1 MTDKTATVK
10 ELKDKVQKFC
20 EDRDWDQF
28 HNAKDLAI
36 GISTEASELLDLF
49 RFKSQDD
56 IDKMMQDPTKRE
68 RIGEELADVIYFT
81 FRFAQRFNFD
91 ISEELDKKLRK
102 NNEKYPIEKAKGSNK
117 KYDECK
123 NV

>member
-1 MTDKTATVK
+1 MTDKTTTIK

-20 EDRDWDQF
+20 DDRDWDQF

-49 RFKSQDD
+49 RFKTQED

-68 RIGEELADVIYFT
+68 RIGEELADVVYFVV
-81 FRFAQRFNFD
+81 RFAQRFNFD
-91 ISEELDKKLRK
+91 ISTELQNKLKK
-102 NNEKYPIEKAKGSNK
+102 NNEKYPVKKARGSNK
-117 KYDECK
+117 KYNEL
-123 NV
+123 

>member
-1 MTDKTATVK
+1 MTDKTTTVK
-10 ELKDKVQKFC
+10 ELKDEVQKFC

-49 RFKSQDD
+49 RFKSQED
-56 IDKMMQDPTKRE
+56 IDKMMQDPTRRE

-91 ISEELDKKLRK
+91 ISTELLSKLKK
-102 NNEKYPIEKAKGSNK
+102 NNEKYPVEKAKGSNK
-117 KYDECK
+117 KYNE
-123 NV
+123 V